1 MMYASS
7 ADALGTVAPLADL
20 GCFIS
25 QRAIF
30 GVQDNRSRGYKM
42 TTPLGLQR
50 TALSSESVHK
60 NLYCTL
66 RVEPPI
72 DFSGRAKMT
81 GEVKQDTCATTNKTQ
96 GEDGKDTFI
105 SCKQLWRTI
114 SGKCYKVTKSTVS
127 KKLDEAS
134 LMIQQGFGVQHRESM
149 SIQACMY
156 NKFYRS

>member
-1 MMYASS
+1 LQNDNS
-7 ADALGTVAPLADL
+7 AWFTKDSAKV
-20 GCFIS
+20 
-25 QRAIF
+25 R
-30 GVQDNRSRGYKM
+30 
-42 TTPLGLQR
+42 
-50 TALSSESVHK
+50 
-60 NLYCTL
+60 LYCTL

-72 DFSGRAKMT
+72 DFSRRAKMT

-134 LMIQQGFGVQHRESM
+134 LMIQQGLEFYHPPNPSTDVE
-149 SIQACMY
+149 IQKEISPPIY
-156 NKFYRS
+156 KILFKLRTFL